1 VRRLLAPG
9 LCALF
14 VLALAAPAAAQDAA
28 PGELIVRFRASAD
41 AADRAQTL
49 AHRRATVGRS
59 LELRG
64 LTLVRL
70 QPGDSLTAAAAALER
85 DADVLYAEPN
95 YVHRI
100 QLTPND
106 PSYSSLWG
114 LPAIAAPAAWDTTT
128 GSTGVSVAVVDTGV
142 ASGHPD
148 LAPNIWTNPDELPN
162 GVDDDG
168 NGKVDDLHGWDFV
181 EGDATAQDGYGHG
194 THVAGTIGARGNDGV
209 GIAGVA
215 WQTKLM
221 PLRAADDDGF
231 LFSTDIVAAFDYACG
246 EGARI
251 VNGSFG
257 GSGST
262 AIRDAI
268 DACPGTLF
276 VFSAG
281 NEALDVDWEP
291 TYPCAYPSANI
302 VCVAATTP
310 DDELAWF
317 SNYGRQGVDL
327 GAPGEGI
334 YSSIPPTSYAY
345 ADGTSMAAPHV
356 AGAAALVAAHRPS
369 LTAVQLRAAL
379 LNAVDPVAEIAE
391 LVGQG
396 GRLNVERALTS
407 STLPPLERP
416 PLPPPPPP
424 PAPPPPPPPPPPPAP
439 PADVTA
445 PTDPAVASTSHVV
458 GIRSIDATVE
468 VTWSG
473 AFDFG
478 SGIDGFSF
486 SWDTL
491 ASSAPDTVKDAEES
505 TAKAISAPLAPGSY
519 WFHLR
524 TRDNA
529 GNWSGG
535 THVGPYVITHAAIP
549 QPQRCTVPKV
559 RGKTLRAAAGVL
571 KRAGC
576 KLGPV
581 KRVRSR
587 SRKGRIVS
595 QRPPAGRNVGKGT
608 PVVVTVS
615 RGRR

>member
-1 VRRLLAPG
+1 VRR
-9 LCALF
+9 ALIAVCSLF
-14 VLALAAPAAAQDAA
+14 SLALVAPAGAQDFA
-28 PGELIVRFRASAD
+28 PGELIVKFRAGAG
-41 AADRAQTL
+41 AGARTETL
-49 AHRRATVGRS
+49 AHRRATVR
-59 LELRG
+59 RG
-64 LTLVRL
+64 LGLGGLTHVRL
-70 QPGDSLTAAAAALER
+70 QPGDSPTAAAAALER
-85 DADVLYAEPN
+85 DRDVLYAEPN
-95 YVHRI
+95 YVHSVR
-100 QLTPND
+100 LTPND

-128 GSTGVSVAVVDTGV
+128 GSASVTVAVVDTGV
-142 ASGHPD
+142 AIGHPD
-148 LAPNIWTNPDELPN
+148 LAPNIWTNPDEVSN

-168 NGKVDDLHGWDFV
+168 NGKVDDLRGWDFV
-181 EGDATAQDGYGHG
+181 DGDPTAQDGYGHG

-231 LFSTDIVAAFDYACG
+231 LFSTDIVAAFNYACG

-257 GSGST
+257 GSGSA

-268 DACPGTLF
+268 DACPATLF

-281 NEALDVDWEP
+281 NEAVDVDWEP

-302 VCVAATTP
+302 VCVAAT
-310 DDELAWF
+310 DRNDELAWF
-317 SNYGRQGVDL
+317 SNYGRHGVDL
-327 GAPGEGI
+327 AAPGEEI
-334 YSSIPPTSYAY
+334 LSSVPPTGYEEH
-345 ADGTSMAAPHV
+345 DGTSMAAPHV
-356 AGAAALVAAHRPS
+356 SGAAALVAAYRPL

-379 LNAVDPVAEIAE
+379 LNAVDPVAAIAE

-396 GRLNVERALTS
+396 GRLNVQRALTS
-407 STLPPLERP
+407 STVPPAERP

-424 PAPPPPPPPPPPPAP
+424 PAPPPPPPAPPAP
-439 PADVTA
+439 PADATA
-445 PTDPAVASTSHVV
+445 PTDPAVASTSHAA

-468 VTWSG
+468 MTWSG

-478 SGIDGFSF
+478 SGIDGYSY

-491 ASSAPDTVKDAEES
+491 SFSSPDTIKDAEES
-505 TAKAISAPLAPGSY
+505 AVNAVSPPLAPGSY

-529 GNWSGG
+529 GNWSPG
-535 THVGPYVITHAAIP
+535 THAGPYVITHAAIP
-549 QPQRCTVPKV
+549 QPQRCKVPRV
-559 RGKTLRAAAGVL
+559 RGKTLRAARGVL

-576 KLGPV
+576 RLGPV

-587 SRKGRIVS
+587 VRKGRIVS